1 MEHGASRWQMAG
13 NQWRMKSESIFKN
26 RLHNGKLYVI
36 HSRYADIVHQWNRA
50 EPSSWFAAKDWD
62 FEHITI
68 DCDATEGKGEEEGW
82 RGTPQ
87 WKIVNDRKAKICIPL
102 FWAFCGDSPC
112 YRSSLA
118 MDFSVQ
124 INFIP
129 ASEETSVW
137 QAVVFEFFIRTS
149 FSNGLVLRSVKI
161 GWTWVVYKRN
171 YTVKYSHLDWPIIAC
186 KPSEIEDLINYWLM
200 YDVKSDWLVILSRQW
215 SPLLYLS
222 W

>member
-1 MEHGASRWQMAG
+1 MVSFMLSIQGICWHCAS
-13 NQWRMKSESIFKN
+13 MKQ
-26 RLHNGKLYVI
+26 G
-36 HSRYADIVHQWNRA
+36 RA
-50 EPSSWFAAKDWD
+50 SSWFAAKDWD

-68 DCDATEGKGEEEGW
+68 DCDATEGKGEEEEGW

-137 QAVVFEFFIRTS
+137 QAIVFEFFIRTS

-161 GWTWVVYKRN
+161 GWTWIVYKRN

-186 KPSEIEDLINYWLM
+186 KPSEIDDLINYWLM
-200 YDVKSDWLVILSRQW
+200 YDVKSDWLVILSKQW

>member
-1 MEHGASRWQMAG
+1 M
-13 NQWRMKSESIFKN
+13 
-26 RLHNGKLYVI
+26 
-36 HSRYADIVHQWNRA
+36 HQWNRA

-68 DCDATEGKGEEEGW
+68 DCDATEGKGEDEEGW

-102 FWAFCGDSPC
+102 FWAFCGDSLC

-161 GWTWVVYKRN
+161 GWTWIVYKRN

-186 KPSEIEDLINYWLM
+186 KPSEIDDPINYWLM
-200 YDVKSDWLVILSRQW
+200 YDVKSDWLVILSKQW

>member
-1 MEHGASRWQMAG
+1 MVSFMLSIQGICRHCAS
-13 NQWRMKSESIFKN
+13 MKQGRALKLICCQ
-26 RLHNGKLYVI
+26 RLKFWAHNHWLWCHRGE
-36 HSRYADIVHQWNRA
+36 RGGGGG
-50 EPSSWFAAKDWD
+50 E
-62 FEHITI
+62 E
-68 DCDATEGKGEEEGW
+68 EEEGW

-87 WKIVNDRKAKICIPL
+87 WKTVNVRKAKICIPL

-112 YRSSLA
+112 YRSFLA

-137 QAVVFEFFIRTS
+137 QAVEFEFFIRTS

-161 GWTWVVYKRN
+161 GWTWIVYKRN

-186 KPSEIEDLINYWLM
+186 KPSEIDDLINYWLM
-200 YDVKSDWLVILSRQW
+200 YDVKSDWLVILSKQW